1 MAKIWD
7 CFMFGGE
14 LDLLE
19 FRLHELGDVV
29 DRFVICEAALTH
41 SGAPKPLY
49 FEENKARFA
58 RWSEKIVHVVA
69 ELDPHASHPWRRE
82 EQQRR
87 FIRDVLR
94 ERASEDDAIVMGDV
108 DELVD
113 RDVLAALADDCRV
126 TATLGM
132 PHAIYFA
139 NWWAPKPWGAPPV
152 FGRGSQLDEPLMRSL
167 LGGPHDD
174 WDDFRQRIVDGV
186 GVHVSYLGGADA
198 VRKKFRGHPDTYL
211 DTPRSQRPGFIE
223 RCIEYG
229 VHFEGRHLLHRV
241 RREDLPPLLRRLL
254 EKAPDLLNFSPAPAE
269 GAARA
274 LAGYAWMRGSPRLP
288 QRVVDWLDEHPK
300 QVTNGAATPLFRALD
315 GALRFRRR
323 IWGRPVVPFF
333 IPLESPVRT
342 WDYLRKHPQLLA
354 PIHLSLEQVL
364 RPSSENRSIDRGE
377 PG

>member
-1 MAKIWD
+1 
-7 CFMFGGE
+7 MFGGE

-19 FRLHELGDVV
+19 FRLQELGDVV

-41 SGAPKPLY
+41 SGMPKPLY
-49 FEENKARFA
+49 FEENKARFT

-69 ELDPHASHPWRRE
+69 ELDLDAPHPWRRE

-94 ERASEDDAIVMGDV
+94 ERAAADDAIVMGDV

-113 RDVLAALADDCRV
+113 RDALAALAEGCRMTV
-126 TATLGM
+126 SLGM

-152 FGRGSQLDEPLMRSL
+152 FGRGSHLGEPLMRSL
-167 LGGPHDD
+167 LGLPHDD
-174 WDDFRQRIVDGV
+174 WDDFQQRIVDGM

-211 DTPRSQRPGFIE
+211 DTPRSQRRGFIE

-241 RREDLPPLLRRLL
+241 RREDLPPVLRRLL
-254 EKAPDLLNFSPAPAE
+254 EKAPHLLNFSPAPAE
-269 GAARA
+269 GTARA
-274 LAGYAWMRGSPRLP
+274 LSGYAWIRRSPRLP
-288 QRVVDWLDEHPK
+288 QRVVDRLDEHPEL
-300 QVTNGAATPLFRALD
+300 VTRGAGRPVFRALD
-315 GALRFRRR
+315 GVLRFRRR
-323 IWGRPVVPFF
+323 VWGRPDIPFF
-333 IPLESPVRT
+333 IPLGSPVRN
-342 WDYLRKHPQLLA
+342 WEYLRKHPQLLA
-354 PIHLSLEQVL
+354 PKHLSIEEALA
-364 RPSSENRSIDRGE
+364 RSSESGSADRGE
-377 PG
+377 RG